1 MGNESKSNKLRRLVD
16 VQRQLEKLAEF
27 ELSTAISR
35 QAEVTTSIV
44 STITAISSVDPLH
57 QQFAKNYSE
66 RLNRLFTRSQQL
78 AIQQNIQEA
87 KVLKEKTKG
96 DRLQDRMQEA
106 RVAEERLMED
116 ERMYDLV
123 DLGLLAATP
132 ASSKLDDT

>member
-1 MGNESKSNKLRRLVD
+1 MANDSKSEKLRRLVD

-27 ELSTAISR
+27 ELSVAISR

-44 STITAISSVDPLH
+44 STINAISSVDSLH

-66 RLNRLFTRSQQL
+66 RLTRLFTRSQQL

-87 KVLKEKTKG
+87 KVLREKTKG
-96 DRLQDRMQEA
+96 DRLEDKMKDAE
-106 RVAEERLMED
+106 VAEERLKED

-132 ASSKLDDT
+132 VSSKLDDT

>member
-1 MGNESKSNKLRRLVD
+1 MASDQKSDKLRRLVD

-27 ELSTAISR
+27 ELSVSIAR
-35 QAEVTTSIV
+35 QAEVTASIN
-44 STITAISSVDPLH
+44 STIEAISSVDPLH
-57 QQFAKNYSE
+57 KQFAKNYSE
-66 RLNRLFTRSQQL
+66 RLTRLFIRSQQL
-78 AIQQNIQEA
+78 AAQQSVQET

-96 DRLQDRMQEA
+96 DRLEDRMKEA
-106 RVAEERLMED
+106 EIAEERLIED